1 MADKLTAEQFLNNN
15 GIELQKTQ
23 LLSFIDGCMRSPNL
37 CALMEQYHEAKLK
50 EMDVCLGSNV
60 DDLRFIIE

>member
-1 MADKLTAEQFLNNN
+1 MATKLTAEKFLNDN
-15 GIELQKTQ
+15 GMELQKTQ

-50 EMDVCLGSNV
+50 EMDINLSKDI